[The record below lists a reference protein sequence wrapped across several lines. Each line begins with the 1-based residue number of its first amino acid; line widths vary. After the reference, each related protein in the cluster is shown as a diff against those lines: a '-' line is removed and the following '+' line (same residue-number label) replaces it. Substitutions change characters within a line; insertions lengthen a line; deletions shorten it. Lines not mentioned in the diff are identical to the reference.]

1 MTTFGRTIFGMAIGL
16 FAIFAFC
23 APAPAQTLDHYTLIM
38 AWLPGQCLVKPELPL
53 CADLTL
59 KDPAGR
65 NLTLIGLR
73 PDPRPNSVPMRD
85 CDPMTGAF
93 STPLFEGEVDT
104 LATKSC
110 HLPPVNL
117 SEELARALADV
128 MPTVAQCA
136 ERRFWASYG
145 SCSMLSHERYFD
157 RAVSRALEL
166 RQSLFNI
173 TIAGGIGSR
182 AKLESLVNAFMEQY
196 GEESAASLQLVCGR
210 SKKRN
215 QSVLTEIRIKL
226 RQQGTMRPLG
236 PESFWRETGTTLRHR
251 CPDQFL
257 IAEAGQP
264 VPDPVAKPSAPGTI
278 DLEQMP
284 EIPEPAA
291 PIIEAPTVEIPTITS
306 PAAPAP
312 VTPAP
317 ATPAPANTAPPDPT
331 KPQPMDTEPMLISPP
346 IQ

>member
-1 MTTFGRTIFGMAIGL
+1 MKRTGRSILAMAIGL
-16 FAIFAFC
+16 AATIAFGT
-23 APAPAQTLDHYTLIM
+23 PATAQSLDHYTLIM
-38 AWLPGQCLVKPELPL
+38 AWLPGQCLVKPDLPL

-73 PDPRPNSVPMRD
+73 PDPRANSVPMRD

-93 STPLFEGEVDT
+93 STPIFEGEVDT

-117 SEELARALADV
+117 SEELARALAEV

-157 RAVSRALEL
+157 RAVARALEV
-166 RQSLFNI
+166 RQSGLNLA
-173 TIAGGIGSR
+173 IAGGIGSR
-182 AKLESLVNAFMEQY
+182 VKLDTLVNAFMSQY
-196 GEESAASLQLVCGR
+196 GEASAASLQVVCGR

-236 PESFWRETGTTLRHR
+236 PESFWQETGTTLRHR
-251 CPDQFL
+251 CPEQFL

-264 VPDPVAKPSAPGTI
+264 VPDPIAKPSAPGTI
-278 DLEQMP
+278 DLPQMP
-284 EIPEPAA
+284 DIPEPEA
-291 PIIEAPTVEIPTITS
+291 PVIEAPVIGVPTITS

-317 ATPAPANTAPPDPT
+317 ATTPPPDPT
-331 KPQPMDTEPMLISPP
+331 KPQPMDTEPMQIIPP